1 MSLQGGYA
9 MKSQR
14 QLIYDVLCMMPK
26 HPTAQDVFLEVRKQQ
41 PHIAIGTVYRNLN
54 LLCDDGIIMRIAV
67 NGAPDRYDDNPQFHD
82 HIVCKRC
89 GRVRDVQLETAFD
102 VFSQAAG
109 SRVIGYDLLL
119 YEICEECM
127 GAESSG

>member
-1 MSLQGGYA
+1 

-41 PHIAIGTVYRNLN
+41 PHIAMGTVYRNLN
-54 LLCDDGIIMRIAV
+54 LLCGNGDIMRIAV
-67 NGAPDRYDDNPQFHD
+67 NGAPDRYDNNPRFHD

-89 GRVRDVQLETAFD
+89 GRVRDVQLDAVCD
-102 VFSQAAG
+102 VFSKAAG
-109 SRVIGYDLLL
+109 SRVIGYELLL
-119 YEICEECM
+119 YEICEECT
-127 GAESSG
+127 GADING